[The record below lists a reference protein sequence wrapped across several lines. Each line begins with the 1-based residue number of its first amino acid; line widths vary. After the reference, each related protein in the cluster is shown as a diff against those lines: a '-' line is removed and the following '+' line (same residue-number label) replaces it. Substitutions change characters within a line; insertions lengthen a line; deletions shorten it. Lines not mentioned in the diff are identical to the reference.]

1 MKFNNFFSQ
10 QKSKLFFAD
19 GGCINAIEL
28 ISLDSFNNFFIFLP
42 NDEKFRFVVQ
52 LESNQ
57 NSDRP
62 LENWTMQSITGQLE
76 YSITTGM

>member
-1 MKFNNFFSQ
+1 M
-10 QKSKLFFAD
+10 LAD

-28 ISLDSFNNFFIFLP
+28 ISLDSSNNFFIFLP

>member
-1 MKFNNFFSQ
+1 M
-10 QKSKLFFAD
+10 LAD

-28 ISLDSFNNFFIFLP
+28 ISLDSLNNFFIFLP

>member
-1 MKFNNFFSQ
+1 M
-10 QKSKLFFAD
+10 LAD

-28 ISLDSFNNFFIFLP
+28 ISLDSFNNFFIFLS

-62 LENWTMQSITGQLE
+62 LENWTMQSITGQIE

>member
-1 MKFNNFFSQ
+1 M
-10 QKSKLFFAD
+10 LAD

-52 LESNQ
+52 LKSNQ

-62 LENWTMQSITGQLE
+62 LENWTMQSITGQIE